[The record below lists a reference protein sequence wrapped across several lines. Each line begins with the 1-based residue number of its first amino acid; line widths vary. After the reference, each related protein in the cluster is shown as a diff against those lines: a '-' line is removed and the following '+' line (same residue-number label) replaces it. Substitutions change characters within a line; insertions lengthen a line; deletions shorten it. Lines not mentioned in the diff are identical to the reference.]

1 MTHPPSSL
9 SIRPHPIWALFGLV
23 LVTVLVAPLPGVSGA
38 TTREIALDATQYE
51 FAPGRVHVNQGDRVV
66 ITLTAS
72 DVVHGFYLDGYGLER
87 RVEPGIAEQI
97 AFTADRPGKFR
108 FRCAVSCGPLHPFMI
123 GELIV
128 ERNTPYWRAI
138 GVVLVAAAGMLVH
151 LWQSGKP
158 GSSFQEVGNGT
169 G

>member
-1 MTHPPSSL
+1 M
-9 SIRPHPIWALFGLV
+9 WALFGLV
-23 LVTVLVAPLPGVSGA
+23 ALAVLVAPLPGAGGA
-38 TTREIALDATQYE
+38 ATREIALDATQFE
-51 FAPGRVHVNQGDRVV
+51 FAPGRVRVNQGDRVV

-72 DVVHGFYLDGYGLER
+72 DVVHGFYLDGYGLEQ
-87 RVEPGIAEQI
+87 RVEPGVAQQI

-138 GVVLVAAAGMLVH
+138 GVVLVAAASMLVH
-151 LWQSGKP
+151 LWQSGNTP
-158 GSSFQEVGNGT
+158 SSFQEVVNGT
-169 G
+169 D

>member
-1 MTHPPSSL
+1 M
-9 SIRPHPIWALFGLV
+9 WVLFGLV
-23 LVTVLVAPLPGVSGA
+23 ALAVLVAPLPGAGGA
-38 TTREIALDATQYE
+38 VTREIALDATQFE
-51 FAPGRVHVNQGDRVV
+51 FAPGRVRVNQGDRVV

-72 DVVHGFYLDGYGLER
+72 DVVHGFYLDGYGLEQ
-87 RVEPGIAEQI
+87 RVELGIAEQI

-138 GVVLVAAAGMLVH
+138 GVVLVAAASMLVH
-151 LWQSGKP
+151 LWQSGNTP
-158 GSSFQEVGNGT
+158 SSFQEVVNGT

>member
-1 MTHPPSSL
+1 M
-9 SIRPHPIWALFGLV
+9 WVLFGLV
-23 LVTVLVAPLPGVSGA
+23 ALTVLVAPLPGAGGA
-38 TTREIALDATQYE
+38 GTREIALDATQFE
-51 FAPGRVHVNQGDRVV
+51 FAPGRVRVNQGDRVV

-72 DVVHGFYLDGYGLER
+72 DVVHGFYLDGYGLEQ
-87 RVEPGIAEQI
+87 RVELGIAEQI

-138 GVVLVAAAGMLVH
+138 GVVLVATASMLVH
-151 LWQSGKP
+151 LWQSGNTP
-158 GSSFQEVGNGT
+158 SSFQEVVNGT

>member
-1 MTHPPSSL
+1 MTHPPPSFF
-9 SIRPHPIWALFGLV
+9 IRLRPIWVLCGLAM
-23 LVTVLVAPLPGVSGA
+23 LTVLAAPLPGAAQA
-38 TTREIALDATQYE
+38 TTREIALDATQFE

-97 AFTADRPGKFR
+97 AFTADKPGKFR

-138 GVVLVAAAGMLVH
+138 GVVLVAAASMLVH

-158 GSSFQEVGNGT
+158 RSLQEVINDT